1 MLVFTILKAIECGKE
16 SLKKIT
22 ELLEKKRKKR
32 SVLPLVL
39 YLFQTALKMCV

>member
-22 ELLEKKRKKR
+22 ELLEKKKKE
-32 SVLPLVL
+32 
-39 YLFQTALKMCV
+39 ALSTSSSFVPFPNCT